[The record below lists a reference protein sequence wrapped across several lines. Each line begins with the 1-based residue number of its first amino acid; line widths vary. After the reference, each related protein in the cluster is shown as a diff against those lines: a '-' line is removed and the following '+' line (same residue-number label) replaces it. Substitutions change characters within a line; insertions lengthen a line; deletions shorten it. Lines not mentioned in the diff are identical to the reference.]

1 MDEET
6 SKKHLWMKSGLF
18 RYIPFAN
25 VVGIMLGGIG
35 GYIYYLK
42 VVCVTGGCPLTSN
55 PIITIVWGGALGYL
69 FSDLFRKRKS
79 KKE

>member
-1 MDEET
+1 MKRLQKTSVDEIRT
-6 SKKHLWMKSGLF
+6 F

-55 PIITIVWGGALGYL
+55 PIITIVWGG
-69 FSDLFRKRKS
+69 SFRLS
-79 KKE
+79 FF

>member
-25 VVGIMLGGIG
+25 VGGIMLGGIG

>member
-6 SKKHLWMKSGLF
+6 SKKTSVDEIRTFSL
-18 RYIPFAN
+18 YPFAN
-25 VVGIMLGGIG
+25 VVGIMLGGGIG

-55 PIITIVWGGALGYL
+55 PIITIVWGAL
-69 FSDLFRKRKS
+69 
-79 KKE
+79 